1 MEANAFQVAVIAELT
16 ALKYVLEHV
25 GKIAFIAADLR
36 LEHAKAMR
44 ETACE
49 KLLAEVSPG
58 LGAVWSSHM
67 GAEIAN
73 NVSSILTNIE
83 TAVAEAYRQAP
94 PQV

>member
-25 GKIAFIAADLR
+25 GKIAFVAADLR
-36 LEHAKAMR
+36 PEHATAMR
-44 ETACE
+44 ETARE

-58 LGAVWSSHM
+58 LGAVWSDHM
-67 GAEIAN
+67 GAEIAD
-73 NVSSILTNIE
+73 NVSAILTNIE

>member
-36 LEHAKAMR
+36 PEHATAMR
-44 ETACE
+44 EAARE

-58 LGAVWSSHM
+58 LGAVWSDHM
-67 GAEIAN
+67 AEEIAD
-73 NVSSILTNIE
+73 NVSAILTNIE
-83 TAVAEAYRQAP
+83 KTVAEAYRQAP